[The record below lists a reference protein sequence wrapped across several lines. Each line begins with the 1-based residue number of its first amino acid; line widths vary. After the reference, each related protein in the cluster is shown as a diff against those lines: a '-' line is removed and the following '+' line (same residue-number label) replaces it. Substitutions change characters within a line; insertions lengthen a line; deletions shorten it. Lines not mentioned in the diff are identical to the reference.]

1 MTGPNWPELR
11 AQAIRTNG
19 VRLAHLPF
27 RARSRLAVLAG
38 REGLTL
44 RVSGHWTAYLVAYV
58 RPDPPVNPQTE
69 ASLLRPREIIRA
81 SKRR

>member
-1 MTGPNWPELR
+1 MTGLNWPELR

-19 VRLAHLPF
+19 VRLRHLPF
-27 RARSRLAVLAG
+27 RARSRLAILAG

-44 RVSGHWTAYLVAYV
+44 RVVDYRGAWLVPFV
-58 RPDPPVNPQTE
+58 KPDPEPHPWTE
-69 ASLLRPREIIRA
+69 ASLLRPREIIRV